1 MTNTTRHTVPSERA
15 LFRRFVDLKGVFAC
29 LLLPILLL
37 PTAFILNQSYLS
49 YRDNGIVTTGEILE
63 IDPRHKRDSAH
74 YDDIA
79 KATIRTKRLNLV
91 VSHTLDTGEQ
101 EITLVDAG
109 GTFAE
114 LLSDIAWAVPAVSF
128 LSYEVGDQLEFSY
141 LKHRPYEGTTRRLS
155 KRIWAIFLG
164 LLGVLSP
171 VVAWIILRE
180 ARQDAR
186 AAHRALAKGT
196 RETARVSQIKS
207 DDKKEPRAVM
217 HWVDGQGKP
226 GETRPHPNLHFEGLE
241 KGSEITIYRDGDGDR
256 AWWEGDLGLI
266 KF

>member
-49 YRDNGIVTTGEILE
+49 YRDNGIVTTGEIVE

-91 VSHTLDTGEQ
+91 VSHTLDSGEQ
-101 EITLVDAG
+101 EITLVEAG
-109 GTFAE
+109 GTFVE

-164 LLGVLSP
+164 LFGILSP
-171 VVAWIILRE
+171 FVAWIILRE
-180 ARQDAR
+180 ARQVA
-186 AAHRALAKGT
+186 
-196 RETARVSQIKS
+196 
-207 DDKKEPRAVM
+207 RAVM
-217 HWVDGQGKP
+217 HWVDGQGKS
-226 GETRPHPNLHFEGLE
+226 GETRPHPNLHFDGLE